1 MFLSDLWYTIG
12 DSERMER
19 ATFTTVWI
27 DICKSSNECKSER
40 NNGWRAAF
48 TTTLTTFCKSLEKV
62 RTSDDLWLFIE
73 STMKSMPKW
82 SKDEYVK
89 TVFND
94 DSKTADLSGVTV
106 FGGWMFINFL
116 FLFY

>member
-12 DSERMER
+12 DSERMGR

-40 NNGWRAAF
+40 NNGWRATF

-89 TVFND
+89 TVFKWCLN
-94 DSKTADLSGVTV
+94 SVLMT
-106 FGGWMFINFL
+106 IQ
-116 FLFY
+116 

>member
-1 MFLSDLWYTIG
+1 MQLPSRENVYQPVVKSMFLSDLWYTIG
-12 DSERMER
+12 NSERMER
-19 ATFTTVWI
+19 AT
-27 DICKSSNECKSER
+27 
-40 NNGWRAAF
+40 F

-89 TVFND
+89 TVFKWCLN
-94 DSKTADLSGVTV
+94 SVLMT
-106 FGGWMFINFL
+106 IQ
-116 FLFY
+116 